1 MTKWTDFMKGKM
13 SKYMKSE
20 GSHSKAI
27 KRLSKEYKK
36 KFNSK
41 RRLKK
46 H

>member
-1 MTKWTDFMKGKM
+1 MTRWTNFMKGKM

-36 KFNSK
+36 KYNLK
-41 RRLKK
+41 GGLKK
-46 H
+46 